1 MQDLNIKVLDN
12 LTDLQAKTEA
22 KLQDM
27 KAELS
32 LMPHTLGVAVRSM
45 EVMEENIKMQQKE

>member
-32 LMPHTLGVAVRSM
+32 LMPHTLGVAVKSM

>member
-1 MQDLNIKVLDN
+1 
-12 LTDLQAKTEA
+12 
-22 KLQDM
+22 M